1 MRGHG
6 CGPLLLVTG
15 LLLGSA
21 SAVPSVPSSSCPH
34 PNLGQRFDYVIIG
47 GGTAGLVLANRLTEN
62 PATTVAV
69 IEAGTFPEDVH
80 GNWTQ
85 VPMYAGNFYNPMDPM
100 MWPFSTTPQSVGSPP
115 PRLPWTFVRDPA

>member
-100 MWPFSTTPQSVGSPP
+100 MWPFSTTPQSVGPFSPV
-115 PRLPWTFVRDPA
+115 LP